1 MAAIK
6 AAALHFILKYY
17 NSPIVYDRLVVGRA
31 KTVKGDS
38 EFKLH
43 ESAKLDVYDYA
54 AQMNV
59 LPKFEA
65 VQVALHSQ
73 SSSKLGYRVRVTVEG
88 TIIQGEGFHSLRGW
102 AETAACVD
110 FKQKAEEMHQGERML
125 VKHINTLTS
134 QTGKKFLEYCK
145 MKQKD
150 WELYKFKSTQAKGNE
165 FRGSLHLGDRLLSE
179 CLMYTYRSPR
189 GIWVLI
195 LIDRRTP
202 SQSVTISLH
211 EI

>member
-1 MAAIK
+1 MAAVK
-6 AAALHFILKYY
+6 AAALHFILKHY
-17 NSPIVYDRLVVGRA
+17 NSPIVRDRLVVARA
-31 KTVKGDS
+31 TTLKGDS
-38 EFKLH
+38 EFKPN

-59 LPKFEA
+59 LPNFET
-65 VQVALHSQ
+65 VPIALLPQ
-73 SSSKLGYRVRVTVEG
+73 PSSKMGHWVRVTVEG
-88 TIIQGEGFHSLRGW
+88 TIIQGEGFHAIRGW

-150 WELYKFKSTQAKGNE
+150 WELYKFKATQAKGNE
-165 FRGSLHLGDRLLSE
+165 FRGSLHLGERLLSE
-179 CLMYTYRSPR
+179 CVMYTYRFPR
-189 GIWVLI
+189 ETRVLI
-195 LIDRRTP
+195 LIEGRTR
-202 SQSVTISLH
+202 SQSVTISRH
-211 EI
+211 ET